1 MTDGFSILPAFLAMV
16 VILCG
21 CYFLTRLLA
30 KRLVPGYGGG
40 TGRMKVVECLALGPN
55 KSLAIVTVGGRFFL
69 LGIAAEQISLLT
81 ELTEADLEAGA
92 NDGAGAK
99 DGFSEIL
106 RRQLGKYSGKK
117 DDE

>member
-1 MTDGFSILPAFLAMV
+1 MADEFSILTAFLAMV

-30 KRLVPGYGGG
+30 KRLAPGYGGG
-40 TGRMKVVECLALGPN
+40 NGRMKVMDCLALGPN
-55 KSLAIVTVGGRFFL
+55 KSLSIVKIGGRFFL

-81 ELTEADLEAGA
+81 ELTEADLETGA
-92 NDGAGAK
+92 NDGEGAK